1 MAEAAAQHN
10 EATAPSLGE
19 AIHAEGLEPVGTVAH
34 EGVAPHTDPKAVG
47 MDATAW
53 VSLAMAVFIVILLVK
68 KVPGLIG
75 GALDGR
81 IAQIKEQL
89 AEASRLRAEAE
100 ALKGEYEAKLAAA
113 AGEAE
118 AMRKAAEHEAEG
130 LIADAKANA
139 EDLVARRQKMAE
151 DKIGSDRRLAVFRK
165 LQCRAGEVNGR
176 LQDAGQD
183 RQRIDARIEH
193 AEAALLQDP
202 VLAGMPLANI
212 LAPDDIDTTHGSFFQ
227 PFSCG
232 SDHICFARVPCGEER
247 ATGTVRIRR

>member
-10 EATAPSLGE
+10 AATPPSLGE
-19 AIHAEGLEPVGTVAH
+19 AIHSEGMEPVGTVAH
-34 EGVAPHTDPKAVG
+34 EGVVPHTDPKAVG

-68 KVPGLIG
+68 KVPAVIG
-75 GALDGR
+75 KALDGR

-130 LIADAKANA
+130 LIADAKVNA
-139 EDLVARRQKMAE
+139 EALVARRQKMAE
-151 DKIGSDRRLAVFRK
+151 DKIGAAE
-165 LQCRAGEVNGR
+165 RAAIASIRTKTVT
-176 LQDAGQD
+176 A
-183 RQRIDARIEH
+183 AT
-193 AEAALLQDP
+193 AAAAALIAQGHDAKADKDLVDNAIKG
-202 VLAGMPLANI
+202 L
-212 LAPDDIDTTHGSFFQ
+212 
-227 PFSCG
+227 
-232 SDHICFARVPCGEER
+232 
-247 ATGTVRIRR
+247 GTIN